1 MERQKSNKF
10 AKESLYESTP
20 KIKIIVKLENIVII
34 QVNTDELHIACTIA
48 DIIYP
53 VQPLWLFKMDQTK
66 IIIST

>member
-20 KIKIIVKLENIVII
+20 KIKIIIKLENIVII
-34 QVNTDELHIACTIA
+34 QVNTEELHIACTIA

-53 VQPLWLFKMDQTK
+53 VQSL
-66 IIIST
+66 